1 MTLVLRI
8 IIITRALIFL
18 FQGELTDFVKGT
30 FDEFHF
36 KINGQKHTFQAPSRA
51 ERDSW
56 IATIQAKASEAKS
69 AHEGLVGSQGYK
81 NQLEKFGEL
90 ACTQ

>member
-1 MTLVLRI
+1 M
-8 IIITRALIFL
+8 
-18 FQGELTDFVKGT
+18 KGS

-56 IATIQAKASEAKS
+56 IATIQAKATEAKS
-69 AHEGLVGSQGYK
+69 AHEGLVGSQSYK

-90 ACTQ
+90 ACTLWPDRCINGIICS